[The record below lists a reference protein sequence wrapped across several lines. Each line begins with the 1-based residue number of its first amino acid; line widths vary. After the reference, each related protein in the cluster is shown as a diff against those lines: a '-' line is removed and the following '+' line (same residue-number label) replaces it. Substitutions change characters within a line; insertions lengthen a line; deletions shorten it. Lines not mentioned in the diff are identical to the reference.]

1 MACRMCL
8 KYHVRQKE
16 TEGELMWNDFTVG
29 QPPFDGD
36 DEEELFAAITNNSVI
51 YPKTISKEAKDICKG
66 VSDVMLLHYL
76 SLWSHMV
83 CIFLANDKKSRK
95 AFGLYVKKGGRN
107 KGTSIFPK
115 NRLDQAGG

>member
-1 MACRMCL
+1 MACVSNVMH
-8 KYHVRQKE
+8 HVRQKE

-66 VSDVMLLHYL
+66 VSDALF
-76 SLWSHMV
+76 
-83 CIFLANDKKSRK
+83 IFVISYGVY
-95 AFGLYVKKGGRN
+95 FF
-107 KGTSIFPK
+107 S
-115 NRLDQAGG
+115 

>member
-1 MACRMCL
+1 MWD
-8 KYHVRQKE
+8 
-16 TEGELMWNDFTVG
+16 TEEELIWNDVTVG

-66 VSDVMLLHYL
+66 VSNVVALFIFVIKSYGVYL
-76 SLWSHMV
+76 
-83 CIFLANDKKSRK
+83 FYLANDKKSRK
-95 AFGLYVKKGGRN
+95 AFGLYGKKGGRN